1 MYLEMRPTAHISPA
15 LFSKLGPSPVAT
27 RGTSVTTNNDNN
39 GGRQAE
45 SDRRYEI
52 MRDKY
57 KYIGPVYDFLSNLYS
72 GKSIHHCKT
81 AMLDVETVK
90 PGDRILFAGVGHGRD
105 AIRAAELGA
114 DVTVVDLSET
124 MLRKFSDALAKEA
137 PQLAIRQVHSDIM
150 KVAEFEQYDMVV
162 ANFFLNVFDE
172 DMMVSVLEHLIRL
185 GKADARVVVGDFS
198 YPNGNLVARLFKKAY
213 WYVAVFIFW
222 LFANNAFHKI
232 YNYPE
237 HMQRLGLKVT
247 EKKHFKLL
255 NMNCYWSI
263 LGEKQA
269 QN

>member
-1 MYLEMRPTAHISPA
+1 
-15 LFSKLGPSPVAT
+15 
-27 RGTSVTTNNDNN
+27 
-39 GGRQAE
+39 
-45 SDRRYEI
+45 

-72 GKSIHHCKT
+72 GKNIHRCKT

-114 DVTVVDLSET
+114 DVTVVDLSQT
-124 MLRKFSDALAKEA
+124 MLRKFGDAQQEEA
-137 PQLAIRQVHSDIM
+137 PHLTIHRIHNDIM
-150 KVAEFEQYDMVV
+150 KVDDVGHYDMVV

-172 DMMVSVLEHLIRL
+172 TMMVKVLEHLIRL
-185 GKADARVVVGDFS
+185 GKPEARIVVGDFC
-198 YPNGNLVARLFKKAY
+198 YPTGNIVARMLKKLY
-213 WYVAVFIFW
+213 WYMAVFFFW
-222 LFANNAFHKI
+222 LLANNAFHKI

-237 HMQRLGLKVT
+237 HMQRLGLDVT

-263 LGEKQA
+263 LGQKRA
-269 QN
+269 

>member
-1 MYLEMRPTAHISPA
+1 
-15 LFSKLGPSPVAT
+15 
-27 RGTSVTTNNDNN
+27 
-39 GGRQAE
+39 
-45 SDRRYEI
+45 

-72 GKSIHHCKT
+72 GKNIHRCKT
-81 AMLDVETVK
+81 AMLDMETVE
-90 PGDRILFAGVGHGRD
+90 PGARILFAGVGHGRD

-124 MLRKFSDALAKEA
+124 MLRKFAEAQEKEA
-137 PQLAIRQVHSDIM
+137 PHLTIRRIHSDIM
-150 KVAEFEQYDMVV
+150 KVDEFEQYDMVV

-172 DMMVSVLEHLIRL
+172 DMMVRVLEHLIRL
-185 GKADARVVVGDFS
+185 GKADARVVVGDFC
-198 YPNGNLVARLFKKAY
+198 YPTGNIVARLFKKMY
-213 WYVAVFIFW
+213 WYMAVFIFW

-237 HMQRLGLKVT
+237 HMQRLGLHVT

-263 LGEKQA
+263 LGRKQV
-269 QN
+269 

>member
-1 MYLEMRPTAHISPA
+1 
-15 LFSKLGPSPVAT
+15 
-27 RGTSVTTNNDNN
+27 
-39 GGRQAE
+39 
-45 SDRRYEI
+45 

-72 GKSIHHCKT
+72 GKNIHRCKT

-90 PGDRILFAGVGHGRD
+90 PGARILFA
-105 AIRAAELGA
+105 GA

-124 MLRKFSDALAKEA
+124 MLRKFAEAQEKEA
-137 PQLAIRQVHSDIM
+137 PHLTIRRIHSDIM
-150 KVAEFEQYDMVV
+150 KVDEFEQYDMVV

-172 DMMVSVLEHLIRL
+172 DMMVRVLEHLIRL
-185 GKADARVVVGDFS
+185 GKADARVVVGDFC
-198 YPNGNLVARLFKKAY
+198 YPTGNIVARLFKKMY
-213 WYVAVFIFW
+213 WYMAVFIFW

-237 HMQRLGLKVT
+237 HMQRLGLHVT

-263 LGEKQA
+263 LGRKQV
-269 QN
+269 